1 MGPVSKWRKFVPN
14 KLTLQT
20 EAAFERV
27 YEALMGKTDDNLES
41 LTIHLKEL
49 LRKAKEIHDV
59 TAALNHTDDF

>member
-14 KLTLQT
+14 NLTLQT

-41 LTIHLKEL
+41 LTLHLTAL

>member
-1 MGPVSKWRKFVPN
+1 MEPVRKWRKFVTN

-41 LTIHLKEL
+41 LTLHLKEL
-49 LRKAKEIHDV
+49 LRKGK
-59 TAALNHTDDF
+59 